1 MTPLTPPLD
10 ITLLSTPE
18 LVVEAQNG
26 NRKALELLIK
36 QIQKP
41 VFVTLSQLL
50 PERNDVLDLT
60 QEVLVRVCRAL
71 PSLRN
76 ANTFKPWLNR
86 IITNLFYDEL
96 RKKQRRPDPVAL
108 DAPLSSSA
116 EEASA
121 TALLDTLPDTYPA
134 PAEQAQLSELDEQ
147 IRQGIAALPE
157 PFRTTLILRE
167 FQHLNYDEIA
177 SVTDTSLGTVKSR
190 LARAR
195 QRLQEHLAPYMR
207 HEDS

>member
-1 MTPLTPPLD
+1 
-10 ITLLSTPE
+10 
-18 LVVEAQNG
+18 
-26 NRKALELLIK
+26 
-36 QIQKP
+36 
-41 VFVTLSQLL
+41 
-50 PERNDVLDLT
+50 
-60 QEVLVRVCRAL
+60 
-71 PSLRN
+71 
-76 ANTFKPWLNR
+76 
-86 IITNLFYDEL
+86 
-96 RKKQRRPDPVAL
+96 
-108 DAPLSSSA
+108 
-116 EEASA
+116 
-121 TALLDTLPDTYPA
+121 LPDTYPA